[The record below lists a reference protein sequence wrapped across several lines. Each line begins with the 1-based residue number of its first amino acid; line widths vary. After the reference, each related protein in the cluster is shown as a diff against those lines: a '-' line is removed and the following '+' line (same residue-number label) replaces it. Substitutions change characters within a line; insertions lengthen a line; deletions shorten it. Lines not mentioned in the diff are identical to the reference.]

1 MLLFVCAQEK
11 NNAEKGG
18 RGLYGSVTG
27 LSKQPENLLG
37 FFKEQIALE
46 ERIVSVAKASVQ
58 NAKNELVRQLIEGIA
73 LDSNKHALML
83 GALIAHLQSK
93 TPFITEDKR
102 DELGKNI
109 RNHITLE
116 AQAIKTYSALIPKTT
131 DAGMKQVLEY
141 ILGDERRHHKLLTQ
155 IYQLVIEK
163 QTLTEKDL
171 WDLTWKDVPWHGGP
185 GG

>member
-1 MLLFVCAQEK
+1 MY
-11 NNAEKGG
+11 
-18 RGLYGSVTG
+18 RSVTA

-46 ERIVSVAKASVQ
+46 ERIISVAKASVQ

-83 GALIAHLQSK
+83 GGLIAHLQSK
-93 TPFITEDKR
+93 TPFITEEKR
-102 DELGKNI
+102 DELGKNV
-109 RNHITLE
+109 RNHIALE
-116 AQAIKTYSALIPKTT
+116 AQAVKTYGALIPKTT
-131 DAGMKQVLEY
+131 DAGMKQVLQY
-141 ILGDERRHHKLLTQ
+141 ILDDERRHHKLLTR
-155 IYQLVIEK
+155 IYELVIEK